1 MKEMKVVIKLENKT
15 DPVDGSSYTTG
26 VAEVSFRG
34 RKFFIDHDGH
44 MGYGVWDGT
53 IPGLNY
59 HLICVALNK
68 QYVKVKTPTLDKKIF
83 RTIDDAKDFDS
94 ESFFSVLIE
103 NNDKGIFF
111 KIPEIEFSLSQKEI
125 EELFDTTSEDFDV
138 GNIDYDD
145 LISSCIEYFIEELNI
160 QIVFENK

>member
-1 MKEMKVVIKLENKT
+1 MKEMKVVIKLENKI
-15 DPVDGSSYTTG
+15 DPIDDTSYTTG

-59 HLICVALNK
+59 HLLCVALNK
-68 QYVKVKTPTLDKKIF
+68 QYVNIKTPNINKKIF
-83 RTIDDAKDFDS
+83 RTIDDAKDFAP
-94 ESFFSVLIE
+94 ESFCSVFIE
-103 NNDKGIFF
+103 SNVNGVSF
-111 KIPEIEFSLSQKEI
+111 KIPEIEFSLSQKEV
-125 EELFDTTSEDFDV
+125 EELFNTTSEDFDV
-138 GNIDYDD
+138 GNVDHDD